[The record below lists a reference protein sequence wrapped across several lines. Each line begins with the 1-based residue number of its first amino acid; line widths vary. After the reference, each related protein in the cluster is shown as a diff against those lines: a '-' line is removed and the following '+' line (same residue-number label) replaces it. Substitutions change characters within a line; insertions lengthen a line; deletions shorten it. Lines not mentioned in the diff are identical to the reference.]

1 MVNYL
6 IDVAGNFR
14 VADFFDIAIISILTY
29 AVLIWF
35 RRTASRFVLIGISIL
50 GLVYILA
57 RVFDLYLTVFVFQGF
72 FAVLLIALIII
83 FQEDLRLFFERLARW
98 GGMGKRW
105 PAVSSPKEIDVLTQ
119 TAANLSLK
127 RFGALIVLKG
137 TDYLDR
143 HLKGGIPLEGK
154 VSEPLLESL
163 FDHHSTGHDGAVII
177 SDGQLVKFACH
188 LPLSLST
195 RKIGNL
201 GLRHT
206 AALGLA
212 ERSDAL
218 VIVVSEEHGTITVAR
233 EGRLRKLDNID
244 QLKTMLEHFY
254 QERGPRVRK
263 KPWLHRWGKNPWE
276 KVIAVLFACG
286 LWLAFAYQA
295 ESIRRGFVVPI
306 EYRNLPP
313 DWFIEEPK
321 SKEATVTLM
330 GSGQAF
336 DLLNPQT
343 LKIVLD
349 MSKVLEGN
357 QEFILKPDQVRHPS
371 NLSVVGIEPSKI
383 ELITHKMVLLDVSIK
398 VATAGNLPPG
408 LVLRQIVVNPKS
420 IQVMAPPKGK
430 RRVQILTE
438 PINLQGITTT
448 STLTPKLVL
457 PPDVRFVSDKPPPVQ
472 VTIEVEERKL
482 QE

>member
-6 IDVAGNFR
+6 IDIARNFR
-14 VADFFDIAIISILTY
+14 VADFFDISIISVLTY

-50 GLVYILA
+50 GVVYVLA

-98 GGMGKRW
+98 GAMRRGW
-105 PAVSSPKEIDVLTQ
+105 SSVSSRAHIDVLTQ
-119 TAANLSLK
+119 TVTNLSLK

-137 TDYLDR
+137 TDHLDR
-143 HLKGGIPLEGK
+143 HFKGGTFLEGR
-154 VSEPLLESL
+154 VSEALLESL
-163 FDHHSTGHDGAVII
+163 FDRHSVGHDGAVVIA
-177 SDGQLVKFACH
+177 DGQVVRFACR
-188 LPLSLST
+188 LPLSLNT
-195 RKIGNL
+195 KKIGNL

-218 VIVVSEEHGTITVAR
+218 VIVVSEERGTITVAR
-233 EGRLRKLDNID
+233 DGRLRKLENID
-244 QLKTMLEHFY
+244 QLKTILDHFY
-254 QERGPRVRK
+254 REREPRAK
-263 KPWLHRWGKNPWE
+263 KKTWFGRWGKNHWE
-276 KVIAVLFACG
+276 KVIAVVFACG
-286 LWLAFAYQA
+286 LWLAFGYQA
-295 ESIRRGFVVPI
+295 ESIRRGFAVPI

-313 DWFIEEPK
+313 DWFIEEPR

-349 MSKVLEGN
+349 MSKVQEGK
-357 QEFILKPDQVRHPS
+357 QEVQLKPDQVRHPS
-371 NLSVVGIEPSKI
+371 NLSVVGIEPGKI
-383 ELITHKMVLLDVSIK
+383 ALTTHKMILLNASIK
-398 VATAGNLPPG
+398 VQTSGKLSPG
-408 LVLRQIVVNPKS
+408 LALRQIMVEPKS
-420 IQVMAPPKGK
+420 IQVMGPPHTKK
-430 RRVQILTE
+430 RAQILTE
-438 PINLQGITTT
+438 PINLQDITATT
-448 STLTPKLVL
+448 ILSSKLVL
-457 PPDVRFVSDKPPPVQ
+457 PANTRFVSDTPPTVQ
-472 VTIEVEERKL
+472 VTVEIEERKSPK
-482 QE
+482 